1 MSLDFFTMANNTGDQ
16 SAYSW
21 KKKTIFGNELEL
33 K

>member
-21 KKKTIFGNELEL
+21 KKKQYLGMN
-33 K
+33 